1 MIWFDIKQLENK
13 ISNNELS
20 DKEGFYYFLAYSI
33 FQLIILSLFTD
44 DSNSWKLSGLVIA
57 IVITIWGL
65 WATYDVN
72 NEIDGKDYLKR
83 YLAISW
89 VIGMRLIV
97 VSILIGI
104 LLGILFGMY
113 SVKNN
118 VDLRDPN
125 PLFDL
130 AGLIFQA
137 LFTLICYLLIINSF
151 RRLKNRK

>member
-1 MIWFDIKQLENK
+1 MIWFDIKQLESK

-33 FQLIILSLFTD
+33 LNIIMLSLFTD
-44 DSNSWKLSGLVIA
+44 DSNSWKFSGLVIA
-57 IVITIWGL
+57 LVITIWGL
-65 WATYDVN
+65 WTTYDVN

-97 VSILIGI
+97 VSIFIGI
-104 LLGILFGMY
+104 LLGILLVFY

-118 VDLRDPN
+118 IDLRDPN

-130 AGLIFQA
+130 AGLIFQT

-151 RRLKNRK
+151 RRLKISK